1 MQQKKRKI
9 GPSSLKSLLAKRQEI
24 YYLLILL
31 KVKFFIFLKSQIHV
45 VISSLMKLLNFFLKC
60 RNYLVLRRC
69 YRVLK
74 FIFCSIYAIIMLS
87 SLYSS
92 LIKKISKVLWASI
105 KITNDD
111 TNYVL
116 NLGSELASSLEL
128 ELERTWKK
136 VHLS

>member
-9 GPSSLKSLLAKRQEI
+9 VPSSLKSLLAKRQEI

-45 VISSLMKLLNFFLKC
+45 VISSLMKLLNSFFK
-60 RNYLVLRRC
+60 NVEITYVQRRC

-92 LIKKISKVLWASI
+92 LIKKISKVLLASI

-116 NLGSELASSLEL
+116 NLGSELAHRSWREPG
-128 ELERTWKK
+128 KK
-136 VHLS
+136 CT